1 MTEVTCRSWALRQ
14 SSGQMLNK
22 RKSQRRKMVL
32 PVKVSIDSVT
42 HLAHTIDITD
52 VGARLGALRTQIQ
65 PGTIISLQRGS
76 KKAKFRVEWIREL
89 TSNELQA
96 GIESV
101 EPQNNFWG
109 VDLSDRELETKKE
122 MRAVLTLLSSRSKA
136 VM

>member
-1 MTEVTCRSWALRQ
+1 
-14 SSGQMLNK
+14 MLNK
-22 RKSQRRKMVL
+22 RQSPRRKMVL

-109 VDLSDRELETKKE
+109 VDLSDRGLEAKKE
-122 MRAVLTLLSSRSKA
+122 MQAVLTLLSSRSKS

>member
-1 MTEVTCRSWALRQ
+1 VGLWRTPDNRLP
-14 SSGQMLNK
+14 MLNK
-22 RKSQRRKMVL
+22 RKSPRRKMVL

-52 VGARLGALRTQIQ
+52 VGARLGALRTQLK
-65 PGTIISLQRGS
+65 PGTVISLHRGA

-109 VDLSDRELETKKE
+109 VDLSDRKLEAKKE
-122 MRAVLTLLSSRSKA
+122 MQAVLTLLSSRSKS
-136 VM
+136 VL